1 LFKAPSF
8 KAFSKQFQSLFSSL
22 STTAGKLSKAEKVAA
37 KRAAALAMLDKAE
50 AEEQK
55 RRKGQP
61 AEESEDEEE
70 GESDEDE
77 VSRRYISLV

>member
-1 LFKAPSF
+1 MILSICRAPRP
-8 KAFSKQFQSLFSSL
+8 KQFLSL

-77 VSRRYISLV
+77 VSPRYVCLDYKVN